1 MSASTAEF
9 AVRLGD
15 DALITGQRLCEWVS
29 NAPMLEED
37 LALSNVALDYLGR
50 ARMLYGYAG
59 QLTNQTEDDFAYGRD
74 ARDFR
79 NLLMFELPR
88 GDFAFGMARQYFL
101 DVFEH
106 FYFGALIRSQ
116 DSELAAVAAKTEK
129 EIRYHQRRSREW
141 MLRLA
146 LGTDESRRRLE
157 SAVDELWGY
166 VAEFFLM
173 DELET
178 ELVQQGIGVD
188 RAELK
193 PQWISRVETLF
204 AEIDMPLPTYEW
216 RITGGRTGMHTEH
229 LGHLLSE
236 MQFLQRTYPGLN
248 W

>member
-101 DVFEH
+101 DVFEY

-178 ELVQQGIGVD
+178 KLVEQGIGVD
-188 RAELK
+188 RAELE